1 MFGNA
6 SLRSSQVEALT
17 PKRPLQISSTNL
29 LIAGAFGNRAAGAP
43 QAGPTPQATRAQ
55 QASPA
60 AQKAADDK
68 FVPIDFK
75 KAPAAPTPAGEPTTS
90 SATSP
95 PTAFQRP
102 GSQLDIR
109 V

>member
-1 MFGNA
+1 V
-6 SLRSSQVEALT
+6 QVS
-17 PKRPLQISSTNL
+17 QISSANL

-43 QAGPTPQATRAQ
+43 QANPAA

-60 AQKAADDK
+60 AQKAVEDK

-75 KAPAAPTPAGEPTTS
+75 KSPAAATTAS
-90 SATSP
+90 QATASN
-95 PTAFQRP
+95 PTATPSAYPRP
-102 GSQLDIR
+102 GAQLDIR